1 MSYGKS
7 KDLAKRTESES
18 DKVLRDKAFQIAID
32 PKYGYQKGLT
42 SMVYKFYDEKSREVV
57 LPLLLQVNLLPNQ
70 IINLQ
75 MNFIGRSLKHL
86 REEKF
91 IHHLETIFGVLIL
104 LICNH

>member
-7 KDLAKRTESES
+7 KDLTRTTES
-18 DKVLRDKAFQIAID
+18 DKVLRDKAFEIASDSNSDIVE
-32 PKYGYQKGLT
+32 L
-42 SMVYKFYDEKSREVV
+42 
-57 LPLLLQVNLLPNQ
+57 NLCQ

-75 MNFIGRSLKHL
+75 MKFIDRLLGSL

-91 IHHLETIFGVLIL
+91 IHLLEAIFGVLVQ

>member
-7 KDLAKRTESES
+7 NDLTRTTES
-18 DKVLRDKAFQIAID
+18 DKVLRDKAFEIASDSNSDIVE
-32 PKYGYQKGLT
+32 L
-42 SMVYKFYDEKSREVV
+42 
-57 LPLLLQVNLLPNQ
+57 NLCQ

-75 MNFIGRSLKHL
+75 MKFIDRLLGSL

-91 IHHLETIFGVLIL
+91 IHLLEAIFGVLVQ